1 MRYVY
6 IALGIT
12 FIILGVIGIMLPLL
26 PTTPFLLLASALF
39 IKSSEKLYSWLL
51 NQRMLGPYLKNFMEK
66 RAIPLRAKIT
76 SIALMWAAI
85 IYSIILTA
93 YTALHIILIITASG
107 VTAYILSFRTLN
119 NGNQNQKG

>member
-12 FIILGVIGIMLPLL
+12 FTILGVIGIMLPLL

-107 VTAYILSFRTLN
+107 VTAYILFFRTLN

>member
-12 FIILGVIGIMLPLL
+12 FTILGVIGIMLPLL

-51 NQRMLGPYLKNFMEK
+51 NQHMLGPYLKNFMEK

>member
-12 FIILGVIGIMLPLL
+12 FTILGVIGIMLPLL

-39 IKSSEKLYSWLL
+39 IKSSENLYSWLL